1 MKWMLML
8 GCLALLTACKT
19 DMYTHLDQ
27 REANRM
33 SAVLMQKGIPV
44 DREIQKDGT
53 VNLVVS
59 KDRFAEAVSIL
70 NDAGL
75 PGESFATMGDI
86 FQSNGLVSSP
96 VQERA
101 QMIYALSEELS
112 HTVSQVDGVL
122 TARVHVVLPDNDLLK
137 RNVTPS
143 SASVFIRYQPGR
155 DISQLIPK
163 IKTLVANSISGL
175 SYERVSI
182 VPVEA
187 EVATQSTESS
197 LVSFMGFW
205 MLPESKARMQRL
217 VITVL
222 LALVL
227 GGALGGYVYWRKRQ
241 PETFVLE
248 RTSSH

>member
-1 MKWMLML
+1 MKWIQMLV
-8 GCLALLTACKT
+8 CLVFLTGCKT
-19 DMYTHLDQ
+19 EMYTNLDQ
-27 REANRM
+27 REANKM

-59 KDRFAEAVSIL
+59 QDRFAEAVSIL
-70 NDAGL
+70 GDAGL
-75 PGESFATMGDI
+75 PGESFATMGDV

-112 HTVSQVDGVL
+112 HTVSQVDHVL
-122 TARVHVVLPDNDLLK
+122 IARVHVVLPDNDLLK

-143 SASVFIRYQPGR
+143 SASVFIRYQQGK
-155 DISQLIPK
+155 DISHLIPK

-175 SYERVSI
+175 SYDRVSI

-187 EVATQSTESS
+187 EATAQNSETS

-205 MLPESKARMQRL
+205 MLPESKSRL
-217 VITVL
+217 RSLVL
-222 LALVL
+222 TL
-227 GGALGGYVYWRKRQ
+227 GGALLLVGAIGGYAYWRKRQ
-241 PETFVLE
+241 PESFVLE
-248 RTSSH
+248 RTSTH